1 MSPRATFNFIW
12 FTFNALSSSE
22 KVQCILSDQLGL
34 LVDRC
39 LKKPRNAIQSHW
51 SKSRSLLEP
60 PQAQPFPFTGWSI
73 SAQGTRPYSST
84 DEYPRE
90 SNTVNIHETIFIQ
103 SSQCFEAG
111 LLEDSSSQKRP
122 KLPSDSKSN
131 RWPSCLRK
139 NQSPSQRTTPPPS
152 GPITRTKS
160 VFPIQPADVGH
171 LQVAKMLG
179 TGPCERRR
187 GPNRNT
193 VSRRFRTRRRG
204 AARCGRWISRKSG
217 FSDLFGGRGFPSFHM
232 PCAFLEWRGALKA
245 GGVTKGDSLNKHVHC
260 ISWSREGWR

>member
-22 KVQCILSDQLGL
+22 NVQCIPSDQLGL

-39 LKKPRNAIQSHW
+39 LKKPHNAIQSRW

-131 RWPSCLRK
+131 PIAFMPPEEPIAVTTDDS
-139 NQSPSQRTTPPPS
+139 STVRTHHPDQECVPHP
-152 GPITRTKS
+152 
-160 VFPIQPADVGH
+160 
-171 LQVAKMLG
+171 
-179 TGPCERRR
+179 
-187 GPNRNT
+187 
-193 VSRRFRTRRRG
+193 TRRCR
-204 AARCGRWISRKSG
+204 A
-217 FSDLFGGRGFPSFHM
+217 P
-232 PCAFLEWRGALKA
+232 A
-245 GGVTKGDSLNKHVHC
+245 GG
-260 ISWSREGWR
+260 